1 MSDTIVI
8 VNPAAGAGR
17 VAREWQRTAATLR
30 EAGLDFEERFT
41 TAPNHATELA
51 REAVRA
57 GKRAVVALGGDGTLN
72 EVANGFFQD
81 GEAIPTS
88 SALGLLPYGT
98 GGDTKRTFGIPIDI
112 GTAARVIMAGNTRSI
127 DAGRVRIDGR
137 VLHFINIAEAGLG
150 ADVSDRVNRAPKV
163 LGGKLSFGIGA
174 LTAIAGWKHR
184 QMKVVVDGEAPR
196 DLLAQ
201 AVTIANCE
209 YYGGGMRVAP
219 MAVPDDGLFDV
230 IITGALGK
238 LEGIQGMS
246 KIYAGTHFDD
256 PKLKLKLEHL
266 RGRRVVV
273 SSTDLVLVQV
283 EGEVVGRLPATFEM
297 MPGALRLLVPA

>member
-1 MSDTIVI
+1 VSDTIVI

-51 REAVRA
+51 RDAVRA
-57 GKRAVVALGGDGTLN
+57 GTRAVVALGGDGTLN
-72 EVANGFFQD
+72 EVANGFFEN
-81 GEAIPTS
+81 GEALTTV
-88 SALGLLPYGT
+88 SALGLIPYGT
-98 GGDTKRTFGIPIDI
+98 GGDTKRTLGIPIDL
-112 GTAARVIMAGNTRSI
+112 GAAARVIQAGHTRTI
-127 DAGRVRIDGR
+127 DAGRVTIDGR

-163 LGGKLSFGIGA
+163 LGGKVSFA
-174 LTAIAGWKHR
+174 LGTVAGLAGWKHR
-184 QMKVVVDGEAPR
+184 QMRVVVDGQAPR

-201 AVTIANCE
+201 AVTVANCE

-219 MAVPDDGLFDV
+219 MAIPDDGLFDV

-238 LEGIQGMS
+238 LEGLQGLG
-246 KIYAGTHFDD
+246 KIYAGTHFED

-266 RGRRVVV
+266 RGRRVEVT
-273 SSTDLVLVQV
+273 STESVLVQI
-283 EGEVVGRLPATFEM
+283 EGEIAGRLPATFEI
-297 MPGALRLLVPA
+297 MPGALRFLVPA